1 MRRKKREKGAAAMA
15 RNKHPEIT
23 VELIL
28 NTAQRLF
35 VEIGYEKTSMQ
46 NIMDE
51 TGLSKGAI
59 YHHFKSKEEIF
70 NVVAERIGAENV
82 KRFEEIRRDPAR
94 NGKEKLEALFRSSL
108 LHPNQ
113 EKVLKMV
120 PYLMDDPRFLA
131 VEMKEIMEYTAPEI
145 IRPLLEEGIAD
156 GSLQIEDPEMTAE
169 AVMILMDL
177 WVNPALQPSTAEE
190 TRRRCRISGRLM
202 KEMGLDIF
210 TEELMEAS
218 CRYAELLRTTRGK
231 NMPEKE
237 KGD

>member
-1 MRRKKREKGAAAMA
+1 M
-15 RNKHPEIT
+15 
-23 VELIL
+23 
-28 NTAQRLF
+28 
-35 VEIGYEKTSMQ
+35 
-46 NIMDE
+46 
-51 TGLSKGAI
+51 
-59 YHHFKSKEEIF
+59 
-70 NVVAERIGAENV
+70 VAERIGAENV

-202 KEMGLDIF
+202 KAMGLDIF

-237 KGD
+237 KGDL